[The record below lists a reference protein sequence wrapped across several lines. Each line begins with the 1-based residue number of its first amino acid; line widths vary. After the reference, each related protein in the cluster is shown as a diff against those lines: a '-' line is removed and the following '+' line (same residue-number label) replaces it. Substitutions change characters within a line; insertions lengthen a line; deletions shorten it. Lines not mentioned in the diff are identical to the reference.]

1 MQKLL
6 YTLKT
11 IKQQNNT
18 IRLFIIFLLIW
29 NLFLTLPHIPR
40 IPHPEEKLNQEIC
53 NLELIPEE
61 QLDTL
66 EAIGE

>member
-6 YTLKT
+6 YTLKI
-11 IKQQNNT
+11 IKQQNN
-18 IRLFIIFLLIW
+18 ILRLFIVFLLIW
-29 NLFLTLPHIPR
+29 NIFLTIPQ
-40 IPHPEEKLNQEIC
+40 IPQPEEKLNQEIC

-61 QLDTL
+61 QLDIL

>member
-11 IKQQNNT
+11 IKQQNNI

-29 NLFLTLPHIPR
+29 NIFLTLPYIPQ
-40 IPHPEEKLNQEIC
+40 IPQPEEKLNQEIC

-61 QLDTL
+61 QLDIL
-66 EAIGE
+66 EAVGE

>member
-1 MQKLL
+1 MQKLI

-11 IKQQNNT
+11 IKQQNNI

-29 NLFLTLPHIPR
+29 NIFLTLPYISQIPQ
-40 IPHPEEKLNQEIC
+40 PEEKLNQEIC

-61 QLDTL
+61 QLDIL